1 MKARIIRITVFL
13 ILVILTLSQLNYL
26 LNPAKQFRSFYSQD
40 KDTIDVLCVGSSA
53 TYANINPAVL
63 WEKSGIAAY
72 DFCGSGQRPF
82 NTYFYLK
89 EAFKTQH
96 PKLVIYDIY
105 TMVSPEEYQTL
116 DEAAV
121 NLSGFNIFSENKS
134 DAAKVSV
141 EPENYLNLMLGFP
154 IYHKNY
160 TTLINDPRKF
170 LKIENFG
177 STEKGFESVNS
188 WAYFANEIQVDDG
201 YTDIPSKNLE
211 YLNKIIELTRNNGAE
226 LLLLKTPY
234 YLSEYHD
241 QVYNSVEKIAQE
253 NNIGFLNMNKIREEL
268 KFNYS
273 YELCDVCH
281 LNNLGSRKVSEYLA
295 EYITNNYDI
304 PDRRGNEDFSSWEDY
319 AQLFNRT
326 QFKCPDGLSEK
337 LVFNYNV
344 PFAGTHTDSNLQN
357 YFPFEI
363 KDNCYYKIKISVSTD
378 EDIYIL
384 LDFWGDGYYGNK
396 QSDCLYAEKGDNREL
411 VSYLYS
417 GKVSSSETYFR
428 LLGSYDNNLQFN
440 SIEIYELY
448 KD

>member
-1 MKARIIRITVFL
+1 
-13 ILVILTLSQLNYL
+13 
-26 LNPAKQFRSFYSQD
+26 
-40 KDTIDVLCVGSSA
+40 
-53 TYANINPAVL
+53 
-63 WEKSGIAAY
+63 
-72 DFCGSGQRPF
+72 
-82 NTYFYLK
+82 
-89 EAFKTQH
+89 
-96 PKLVIYDIY
+96 
-105 TMVSPEEYQTL
+105 MVSPEEYQTL

-134 DAAKVSV
+134 AAAKVCV
-141 EPENYLNLMLGFP
+141 EPENYLDLMLGFP

-160 TTLINDPRKF
+160 TTLINNPGKF
-170 LKIENFG
+170 LKTDNFG
-177 STEKGFESVNS
+177 STEKGFESVNLR
-188 WAYFANEIQVDDG
+188 ANFDNEIRVYDG
-201 YTDIPSKNLE
+201 YTDIPAKNLE

-234 YLSEYHD
+234 YLTEYHD
-241 QVYNSVEKIAQE
+241 QVYNSIEKIAQE
-253 NNIGFLNMNKIREEL
+253 NNIGFLNMNKIQDEL
-268 KFNYS
+268 NFNYS

-295 EYITNNYDI
+295 EYITNKYDI
-304 PDRRGNEDFSSWEDY
+304 PDRRGDADFSSWEDY

-326 QFKCPDGLSEK
+326 QFKCPDGLTEH
-337 LVFNYNV
+337 LVFNCNT

-363 KDNCYYKIKISVSTD
+363 KDNCYYKVKINVSTD
-378 EDIYIL
+378 EDIFVS
-384 LDFWGDGYYGNK
+384 LDFWGEGYYGNK

-417 GKVSSSETYFR
+417 DKVSSSATYFR

-440 SIEIYELY
+440 SIEIYELS